1 MKVAIYGQY
10 YQNSTEPIIKD
21 IFIFFN
27 RNNVELVIEAAFL
40 ELLYEK
46 GIVKKEYNTFSSHTE
61 LDQSFD
67 MLVSIG
73 GDGTILRAATLVRDS
88 GIPRRNHLKSSNPC
102 KRFRNSYFRY
112 QRRKTRFS
120 GYSSKRKH

>member
-27 RNNVELVIEAAFL
+27 KNNVELVIEAAFL

-46 GIVKKEYNTFSSHTE
+46 EI
-61 LDQSFD
+61 
-67 MLVSIG
+67 I
-73 GDGTILRAATLVRDS
+73 
-88 GIPRRNHLKSSNPC
+88 
-102 KRFRNSYFRY
+102 KRI
-112 QRRKTRFS
+112 
-120 GYSSKRKH
+120 

>member
-27 RNNVELVIEAAFL
+27 NVELVIEAAFL

-46 GIVKKEYNTFSSHTE
+46 EIIKKNIKLFFPHGIRPKF
-61 LDQSFD
+61 
-67 MLVSIG
+67 
-73 GDGTILRAATLVRDS
+73 
-88 GIPRRNHLKSSNPC
+88 
-102 KRFRNSYFRY
+102 
-112 QRRKTRFS
+112 
-120 GYSSKRKH
+120 